1 MNKNVS
7 LVMNTPMGSNKYEL
21 AIVAAREAR
30 RLNNALR
37 MRGETETSSAKV
49 TTQALSTT
57 LHGEVPYQY
66 TANRV
71 PVVAAEVA
79 PPPPPAPPAV
89 DAE

>member
-1 MNKNVS
+1 MTNKNVS

-37 MRGETETSSAKV
+37 LRGETETSSAKV
-49 TTQALSTT
+49 TTIALAST

-66 TANRV
+66 
-71 PVVAAEVA
+71 VAGRTTDIDPG
-79 PPPPPAPPAV
+79 PPPPPV